1 VARSLP
7 GTRPEHRRSLKAP
20 ARPGLSLYSLCIGR
34 HRTRRQAV
42 LFFGRSRGGHDAPHP
57 LRRDNSRPVDS
68 TAAGRGA
75 YALASR
81 WKVRPSFCVPGAL
94 PVLIASSEG
103 AVRRDSRPSR
113 RAINFNSWS
122 APIMVSRS
130 TQASMV
136 RAFFMA
142 TSNTC
147 VRLSIIASPRSFD
160 DGRQRANPGDGSDKD
175 GGWFAAAGQ
184 GIRNAGDSAPTKGL
198 QP

>member
-1 VARSLP
+1 MCS
-7 GTRPEHRRSLKAP
+7 K
-20 ARPGLSLYSLCIGR
+20 
-34 HRTRRQAV
+34 
-42 LFFGRSRGGHDAPHP
+42 
-57 LRRDNSRPVDS
+57 
-68 TAAGRGA
+68 RGA

-113 RAINFNSWS
+113 RAIKFNSWS

-184 GIRNAGDSAPTKGL
+184 GIRNAGDSPRQRAFEAELAGMGEDGRAVALDMFIEPGCRCW
-198 QP
+198 PWAR